1 MILLAIIFFTGQTVF
16 GQKSA
21 VDSLKNWLEANPRVD
36 SQYIITLH
44 RISYRLSEKDIQQSF
59 KYYEKVSTLSDSL
72 NFTYG
77 KSLAQINL
85 GLLLFNSANFD
96 ASNIANFKAIDY
108 ADECGAMRLKS
119 VALNNIGENF
129 RILNDFIKCRE
140 YTHWAIDIN
149 KSIIPVDKS
158 LSAVRGVSVNYELLQ
173 QCDLKQELFADAKKH
188 LDSGISY
195 ALTSNDSYILSMYYV
210 GYGKLH
216 AISGRKD
223 SASYYF
229 EMALNEAKKQ
239 NDERNKY
246 QVYVSNVEYLKDIPT
261 TRKIILLDSAYTI
274 ASRTGFVA
282 GVAESAEMLSDIY
295 ERLKNKDSSFAYFRI
310 YRAANDSIFSENN
323 KRNVII
329 LESNRQIKQKELENK
344 HLQDLAA
351 LQKRDIVFKNA
362 LLLGSLIL
370 LTLSIIIAFVIYK
383 NIQSNKKR
391 TDAAFK
397 QNIAEV
403 QMRSLRS
410 QMNPHFIFNSLN
422 SIENYMLRNDKN
434 KAVEYLN
441 KFSSLIRIILNSG
454 RIEFFPFIK
463 DFEGIQLY
471 VELEQLRFNN
481 KFCYKTDVDAELMNG
496 DYKVPSLLIQPYV
509 ENAIIHGLSQSEAP
523 DLELKLAATLHDDY
537 ITYIIEDNGI
547 GRAQSQKYKQHNKPG
562 YKSLGMQLT
571 QERIDIF
578 NRQQKSDGTVA
589 IEDLYDEHGQ
599 AAGTRVKLTIKAL

>member
-1 MILLAIIFFTGQTVF
+1 MLAIIFFTGQTVF

-282 GVAESAEMLSDIY
+282 GVSESAEMLSDIY

-410 QMNPHFIFNSLN
+410 QMNPHFIF
-422 SIENYMLRNDKN
+422 
-434 KAVEYLN
+434 
-441 KFSSLIRIILNSG
+441 
-454 RIEFFPFIK
+454 
-463 DFEGIQLY
+463 
-471 VELEQLRFNN
+471 
-481 KFCYKTDVDAELMNG
+481 
-496 DYKVPSLLIQPYV
+496 
-509 ENAIIHGLSQSEAP
+509 
-523 DLELKLAATLHDDY
+523 
-537 ITYIIEDNGI
+537 
-547 GRAQSQKYKQHNKPG
+547 
-562 YKSLGMQLT
+562 
-571 QERIDIF
+571 
-578 NRQQKSDGTVA
+578 
-589 IEDLYDEHGQ
+589 
-599 AAGTRVKLTIKAL
+599 

>member
-1 MILLAIIFFTGQTVF
+1 LILLAIIFFTGQTVF

-282 GVAESAEMLSDIY
+282 GVSESAEMLSDIY

-599 AAGTRVKLTIKAL
+599 AAGTRVKLKIKAL

>member
-1 MILLAIIFFTGQTVF
+1 MIFCGEQTCL
-16 GQKSA
+16 GQKNYI
-21 VDSLKNWLEANPRVD
+21 DSLKNWIENNPRVD
-36 SQYIITLH
+36 SQHILTLH
-44 RISYRLSEKDIQQSF
+44 RLSYRLSEKDMQQSF
-59 KYYEKVSTLSDSL
+59 KYYEEVSTLSDSL

-85 GLLLFNSANFD
+85 ASLLFNSANFN

-108 ADECGAMRLKS
+108 ADECGAKRLKS

-129 RILNDFIKCRE
+129 RILNDFAKCRE
-140 YTHWAIDIN
+140 YTHRAIEIN
-149 KSIIPVDKS
+149 KSINAI
-158 LSAVRGVSVNYELLQ
+158 RGVAVNFELLQ
-173 QCDLKQELFADAKKH
+173 QCDLKQKLYADAKKN

-195 ALTSNDSYILSMYYV
+195 ALASNDSYIISMYYV

-216 AISGRKD
+216 AVDGRKD
-223 SASYYF
+223 SAIHYF
-229 EMALNEAKKQ
+229 DLALAEAREQ
-239 NDERNKY
+239 DDERNKY
-246 QVYVSNVEYLKDIPT
+246 QAYVANVQYLKDMPVA
-261 TRKIILLDSAYTI
+261 RQIILLDSAYAI
-274 ASRTGFVA
+274 ASRTGYVA
-282 GVAESAEMLSDIY
+282 GVAHSAEMLSDIY
-295 ERLKNKDSSFAYFRI
+295 QNLKNKDSSFAYFKI

-344 HLQDLAA
+344 HLQELAT
-351 LQKRDIVFKNA
+351 LQKRDLVFKNA
-362 LLLGSLIL
+362 LLLGALIL
-370 LTLSIIIAFVIYK
+370 LILSILIAFVIYK
-383 NIQSNKKR
+383 NIQSKKKR

-441 KFSSLIRIILNSG
+441 KFSSLIRIILNSS
-454 RIEFFPFIK
+454 RIEYFPFIK

-481 KFCYKTDVDAELMNG
+481 KFCYTTDIDPELMNG

-547 GRAQSQKYKQHNKPG
+547 GRAQSQKYKQHNKPT

-578 NRQQKSDGTVA
+578 NRQQKSDGTVT
-589 IEDLYDEHGQ
+589 IKDLYDEDGM
-599 AAGTRVKLTIKAL
+599 AAGTRVKLIIKAL

>member
-1 MILLAIIFFTGQTVF
+1 M
-16 GQKSA
+16 
-21 VDSLKNWLEANPRVD
+21 
-36 SQYIITLH
+36 
-44 RISYRLSEKDIQQSF
+44 QQSF

-72 NFTYG
+72 NYTYG

-85 GLLLFNSANFD
+85 ALLLFNSANFD

-108 ADECGAMRLKS
+108 AEECGALRLKS

-129 RILNDFIKCRE
+129 RILNDFSKCRE
-140 YTHWAIDIN
+140 YTNQAIAIN
-149 KSIIPVDKS
+149 KSINAI
-158 LSAVRGVSVNYELLQ
+158 RGVANNYELLQ
-173 QCDLKQELFADAKKH
+173 QCDLKQELYGDAKKN

-195 ALTSNDSYILSMYYV
+195 ALASNDSYIISMYYV

-216 AISGRKD
+216 AVAGRKD

-229 EMALNEAKKQ
+229 DKALDEARKQ

-246 QVYVSNVEYLKDIPT
+246 QAYVANVEYLKDIPIP
-261 TRKIILLDSAYTI
+261 RKIILLDSAYAI
-274 ASRTGFVA
+274 AWRTGFVP
-282 GVAESAEMLSDIY
+282 GVAHSAKMLSDIY
-295 ERLKNKDSSFAYFRI
+295 EHLKNKDSSFAYFRI

-329 LESNRQIKQKELENK
+329 LESNRQIRQKEVENK
-344 HLQDLAA
+344 HLQDLAT
-351 LQKRDIVFKNA
+351 LQKRDLVFKNA

-370 LTLSIIIAFVIYK
+370 LILSVIIAFVIYK

-391 TDAAFK
+391 TESAFK

-422 SIENYMLRNDKN
+422 SIENYMLRNEKN

-441 KFSSLIRIILNSG
+441 KFSSLIRIILNSS

-481 KFCYKTDVDAELMNG
+481 KFCYKTDVDPELMNG

-509 ENAIIHGLSQSEAP
+509 ENAIIHGLSQSEAAG
-523 DLELKLAATLHDDY
+523 LELKLAATLQDDY

-547 GRAQSQKYKQHNKPG
+547 GRVQSQKYKQHNKPA

-571 QERIDIF
+571 QERIDII
-578 NRQQKSDGTVA
+578 NRQQKSHSTVA
-589 IEDLYDEHGQ
+589 IEDLYDEWGQ
-599 AAGTRVKLTIKAL
+599 AAGTRVNLTIKAL

>member
-1 MILLAIIFFTGQTVF
+1 LILLAIIFFTGQTVF

-282 GVAESAEMLSDIY
+282 GVSESAEMLSDIY

-523 DLELKLAATLHDDY
+523 DLELKLAATLHEDY

-599 AAGTRVKLTIKAL
+599 AAGTRVKLKIKAL